1 MKSNSNKYKQ
11 IQQLISQKKFNE
23 SLICIENNK
32 KDLAKLDYFFL
43 KAVVHRYLNKYSEAL
58 ILLSEVNKI
67 SPIYGRSYQEFGHNY
82 VKLENKEM
90 ALKSYTRAVRYNPA
104 LQASWLGILGLG
116 NADKNLIELADKNII
131 YLKNLPP
138 ELKSVLSFIHEGKL
152 KKADDLCRF
161 FLINSPHHIEAMK
174 LLAIICKKL
183 HVYDDSEFLLE
194 SCLEFDPENVDIKI
208 EYIDTLLKRQKYG
221 IALETARNLY
231 KVNPDNLSCMS
242 ILAITLQQT
251 NKQSEAKNLYKKIL
265 DIDPNNYQSM
275 VSIGHLYKNIGDIDK
290 SISMYKKSYNANRYF
305 GDAYWSLANLKTY
318 SFSDKELNSLEEM
331 VSDEHLQNDEKIYMH
346 FALGKAYED
355 LKFFDKSFSN
365 YKRGNELKLPNTKFS
380 TDEFNEE
387 CKNQIDVCTSDLFEM
402 KNNWGHKSKEPIFIL
417 GLPRV
422 GSTLIEQILSSHSMV
437 DATHELPN
445 ILATS
450 HKLNL
455 RRAHSK
461 SSRYPD
467 ILLSLSAPQLKLIG
481 ENYISD
487 SEVFREGGQFFID
500 KMPNNFR
507 HIGLIKLILP
517 NAKIIDI
524 RRSSMSACFSCYKQ
538 LFAEGQEFTYSLK
551 NLANYYNNYVELMNH
566 WNKVLPGQILSIN
579 YEDLV
584 QNFDD
589 SVKTILDYCKLP
601 FEQSCIEFYKSKR
614 SVKTPSAQQVRQPIY
629 TSGLD
634 YWKNYEPHL
643 NDLKKHLKY

>member
-208 EYIDTLLKRQKYG
+208 EYIDTLLKRNILLINLMDKKFG
-221 IALETARNLY
+221 IILNY
-231 KVNPDNLSCMS
+231 KDTNEFEKVIYLDESDFFLGIECKKAIINS
-242 ILAITLQQT
+242 INKKTNRLTTSTIYYT
-251 NKQSEAKNLYKKIL
+251 NKIDNSYNMNFKKLKGFPIYYEIISDNIISTYLAVEMTPKKI
-265 DIDPNNYQSM
+265 DPKIFKIDNNT
-275 VSIGHLYKNIGDIDK
+275 SIYK
-290 SISMYKKSYNANRYF
+290 MEEF
-305 GDAYWSLANLKTY
+305 KT
-318 SFSDKELNSLEEM
+318 
-331 VSDEHLQNDEKIYMH
+331 
-346 FALGKAYED
+346 
-355 LKFFDKSFSN
+355 
-365 YKRGNELKLPNTKFS
+365 
-380 TDEFNEE
+380 
-387 CKNQIDVCTSDLFEM
+387 
-402 KNNWGHKSKEPIFIL
+402 
-417 GLPRV
+417 
-422 GSTLIEQILSSHSMV
+422 
-437 DATHELPN
+437 
-445 ILATS
+445 
-450 HKLNL
+450 
-455 RRAHSK
+455 
-461 SSRYPD
+461 
-467 ILLSLSAPQLKLIG
+467 
-481 ENYISD
+481 
-487 SEVFREGGQFFID
+487 
-500 KMPNNFR
+500 
-507 HIGLIKLILP
+507 
-517 NAKIIDI
+517 
-524 RRSSMSACFSCYKQ
+524 
-538 LFAEGQEFTYSLK
+538 
-551 NLANYYNNYVELMNH
+551 LMT
-566 WNKVLPGQILSIN
+566 Q
-579 YEDLV
+579 
-584 QNFDD
+584 
-589 SVKTILDYCKLP
+589 
-601 FEQSCIEFYKSKR
+601 
-614 SVKTPSAQQVRQPIY
+614 
-629 TSGLD
+629 
-634 YWKNYEPHL
+634 
-643 NDLKKHLKY
+643 

>member
-194 SCLEFDPENVDIKI
+194 SCLEFDPDNIDIKI
-208 EYIDTLLKRQKYG
+208 EYIDTLLKRQKYA
-221 IALETARNLY
+221 IALDSAKDLF
-231 KVNPDNLSCMS
+231 KKNPDDLSCMS
-242 ILAITLQQT
+242 IMAITFQQT
-251 NKQSEAKNLYKKIL
+251 DKQSEAKTLYKKIL

-331 VSDEHLQNDEKIYMH
+331 VSDEYFQSDEKIYMH

-365 YKRGNELKLPNTKFS
+365 YKTGNELKLPNTKFS
-380 TDEFNEE
+380 IDEFNGE

-402 KNNWGHKSKEPIFIL
+402 KNNWGHK
-417 GLPRV
+417 
-422 GSTLIEQILSSHSMV
+422 
-437 DATHELPN
+437 
-445 ILATS
+445 
-450 HKLNL
+450 
-455 RRAHSK
+455 
-461 SSRYPD
+461 
-467 ILLSLSAPQLKLIG
+467 
-481 ENYISD
+481 
-487 SEVFREGGQFFID
+487 
-500 KMPNNFR
+500 
-507 HIGLIKLILP
+507 
-517 NAKIIDI
+517 
-524 RRSSMSACFSCYKQ
+524 
-538 LFAEGQEFTYSLK
+538 
-551 NLANYYNNYVELMNH
+551 
-566 WNKVLPGQILSIN
+566 
-579 YEDLV
+579 
-584 QNFDD
+584 
-589 SVKTILDYCKLP
+589 
-601 FEQSCIEFYKSKR
+601 
-614 SVKTPSAQQVRQPIY
+614 
-629 TSGLD
+629 
-634 YWKNYEPHL
+634 
-643 NDLKKHLKY
+643 